1 MTSILGIDAAWTAH
15 NPSGVA
21 LIRTDADGRWECVA
35 LAPSYGAFIDLARR
49 NSIRWDQRQKGSSP
63 EPERLLKAAEQLLGG
78 EQVTVVSVDM
88 PMSLEPII
96 GRREADRR
104 ISEAFGAKG
113 CSAYTPSSAR
123 PGAISDQLRE
133 SLGSLGYRLALSE
146 SKASTAIEVYP
157 HPALLC
163 LLSRDFRVP
172 YKVGK
177 TRKYWPGLT
186 PSQRADRLITEF
198 GSIHK
203 GLTDVIRG
211 IPDFLPASPYGGTLS
226 SLKTYEDALDALV
239 CAWVGARYFEGCAD
253 FYGDDIAAIWVPN
266 RRI

>member
-1 MTSILGIDAAWTAH
+1 MTSILGIDAAWTDH

-21 LIRTDADGRWECVA
+21 LIRTYAAGRWECVA
-35 LAPSYGAFIDLARR
+35 LAPSYAAFIDIARG
-49 NSIRWDQRQKGSSP
+49 NTIRWDQRQEGGSP
-63 EPERLLKAAEQLLGG
+63 EPECLLKAAEQLLGRK
-78 EQVTVVSVDM
+78 QVTVVAVDM

-96 GRREADRR
+96 GRREADRA
-104 ISEAFGAKG
+104 ISKAFGAKR
-113 CSAYTPSSAR
+113 CPAHTPSPAR

-163 LLSRDFRVP
+163 LLNRDYRVP
-172 YKVGK
+172 YKAGN
-177 TRKYWPGLT
+177 TSKYWPGFT
-186 PSQRADRLITEF
+186 RSQRADRLITEF
-198 GSIHK
+198 GSMHQ

-239 CAWVGARYFEGCAD
+239 CAWGGARYLEGCAVP
-253 FYGDDIAAIWVPN
+253 YGDDKAAIWVPD